1 MIIGIKSAH
10 IQQVEE
16 FIEEPN
22 PTITHTNNEDI
33 SVKIDSTNIP
43 QSQTEDGIKVQDVNC
58 GKYERVPMEL
68 PSQTDGKFKTYMSYK
83 LISNMTSDQFKL
95 QQQAY
100 TDEYGF
106 RRVGDAY
113 CIALASAY
121 GTEIGTRY
129 YIVLETGVEFIGILS
144 DCKQNIH
151 TDSTNKY
158 IEKNGNI
165 IEWIVDTDKIDNLS
179 KKMGDVSYAGFEG
192 GVVSIERIE
201 EVTE

>member
-1 MIIGIKSAH
+1 MIVLFSFNPRYSESKEEQGGIKEEVC
-10 IQQVEE
+10 VETE
-16 FIEEPN
+16 CVGEQDSLSNKE
-22 PTITHTNNEDI
+22 TIGKSNEI
-33 SVKIDSTNIP
+33 SHGSDEKRIPLSLPPKVK
-43 QSQTEDGIKVQDVNC
+43 
-58 GKYERVPMEL
+58 
-68 PSQTDGKFKTYMSYK
+68 TDGSFKTYMSYK

-165 IEWIVDTDKIDNLS
+165 IEWIVDTDKMDNLS